1 MGTVIRE
8 MARAKLLQ
16 AIACAVL
23 ALAVLHPVTRA
34 DQAAMLQ
41 DAEADLVVQLDVVGA
56 PAGNALVLKTTATL
70 KSLTAKLAKVTVVSR
85 DKSQKTDAKVKA
97 AQVALEQAQFDV
109 RKVGAT
115 QKAAKAMLTKEK
127 GALAKAI
134 TGDAKAKGVQAAAKM
149 KEVASQQKY
158 KAASAG
164 FVKLATKERTARKA
178 RRALAKTVNHD
189 AGAESAATGNK
200 MNSATAV
207 GQAKFVTHA
216 AVAKEKD
223 AIKEVKTIKVD
234 VAKEKGYQGKV
245 TKALADAGK
254 VKDKFQKK
262 LKVGYA
268 KADVKRQTEEMK
280 ALTAQL
286 KVKSADAKSDK
297 AALVKDK
304 ASQKKSQAGAKAKK
318 VIATAAKKKLG
329 AADKKLAALT
339 KKVKNINTLVRK
351 AGTVSSKSSTILLQ
365 DQRNS
370 QNAQATFKH
379 TAAVLKRE
387 KVAHT
392 LATKDAAA
400 AAKAAAKAKA
410 AATLKK
416 AARDQAKKEAALQ
429 AKKEKMD
436 VSALTKKVAAAQKA
450 QVNAIKAANTARAK
464 KNQKAAAKQKMES
477 SDLGTSQLEWQ
488 QLAQPVL

>member
-8 MARAKLLQ
+8 MARARLLQ

-70 KSLTAKLAKVTVVSR
+70 KS
-85 DKSQKTDAKVKA
+85 QKTDAKAKA
-97 AQVALEQAQFDV
+97 AQVALEQSQFDV
-109 RKVGAT
+109 RKIGAT

-127 GALAKAI
+127 VALAKAI

-262 LKVGYA
+262 
-268 KADVKRQTEEMK
+268 
-280 ALTAQL
+280 
-286 KVKSADAKSDK
+286 
-297 AALVKDK
+297 
-304 ASQKKSQAGAKAKK
+304 
-318 VIATAAKKKLG
+318 
-329 AADKKLAALT
+329 
-339 KKVKNINTLVRK
+339 
-351 AGTVSSKSSTILLQ
+351 
-365 DQRNS
+365 
-370 QNAQATFKH
+370 
-379 TAAVLKRE
+379 
-387 KVAHT
+387 
-392 LATKDAAA
+392 
-400 AAKAAAKAKA
+400 
-410 AATLKK
+410 
-416 AARDQAKKEAALQ
+416 
-429 AKKEKMD
+429 
-436 VSALTKKVAAAQKA
+436 
-450 QVNAIKAANTARAK
+450 
-464 KNQKAAAKQKMES
+464 
-477 SDLGTSQLEWQ
+477 
-488 QLAQPVL
+488 

>member
-8 MARAKLLQ
+8 MARARLLQ

-70 KSLTAKLAKVTVVSR
+70 KSLTAKLAKLTVVSR
-85 DKSQKTDAKVKA
+85 DKSQKTDAKAKA

-109 RKVGAT
+109 KKVGAT

-158 KAASAG
+158 KAASVG

-178 RRALAKTVNHD
+178 RTALAKTVNND
-189 AGAESAATGNK
+189 AGAESVATGNK

-286 KVKSADAKSDK
+286 KVKM
-297 AALVKDK
+297 
-304 ASQKKSQAGAKAKK
+304 QMQNP
-318 VIATAAKKKLG
+318 T
-329 AADKKLAALT
+329 
-339 KKVKNINTLVRK
+339 R
-351 AGTVSSKSSTILLQ
+351 LL
-365 DQRNS
+365 
-370 QNAQATFKH
+370 
-379 TAAVLKRE
+379 
-387 KVAHT
+387 
-392 LATKDAAA
+392 
-400 AAKAAAKAKA
+400 
-410 AATLKK
+410 
-416 AARDQAKKEAALQ
+416 
-429 AKKEKMD
+429 
-436 VSALTKKVAAAQKA
+436 
-450 QVNAIKAANTARAK
+450 
-464 KNQKAAAKQKMES
+464 
-477 SDLGTSQLEWQ
+477 
-488 QLAQPVL
+488 

>member
-8 MARAKLLQ
+8 MARARLLQ

-85 DKSQKTDAKVKA
+85 DKSQKTDAKAKA

-127 GALAKAI
+127 VALAKAI

-158 KAASAG
+158 KTASAG

-178 RRALAKTVNHD
+178 RTALAKTVNYD
-189 AGAESAATGNK
+189 AGAESVATGNK

-351 AGTVSSKSSTILLQ
+351 AGTCLVRVLLFCY
-365 DQRNS
+365 RI
-370 QNAQATFKH
+370 
-379 TAAVLKRE
+379 RG
-387 KVAHT
+387 
-392 LATKDAAA
+392 
-400 AAKAAAKAKA
+400 
-410 AATLKK
+410 TLKM
-416 AARDQAKKEAALQ
+416 R
-429 AKKEKMD
+429 
-436 VSALTKKVAAAQKA
+436 
-450 QVNAIKAANTARAK
+450 
-464 KNQKAAAKQKMES
+464 KQRS
-477 SDLGTSQLEWQ
+477 NIQ
-488 QLAQPVL
+488 QRS

>member
-8 MARAKLLQ
+8 MARARLLQ

-85 DKSQKTDAKVKA
+85 DKSQKTDAKAKA

-109 RKVGAT
+109 RKIGAT

-127 GALAKAI
+127 VALAKAI

-158 KAASAG
+158 KGASAG

-178 RRALAKTVNHD
+178 RRALTKTVNHD

-304 ASQKKSQAGAKAKK
+304 ASQKKSQAGAK
-318 VIATAAKKKLG
+318 AKKKLG

-464 KNQKAAAKQKMES
+464 KNKKAAAKQKMES

>member
-8 MARAKLLQ
+8 MARARLLQ

-56 PAGNALVLKTTATL
+56 PAGNALVLKTAATL

-85 DKSQKTDAKVKA
+85 DKSQKTDAKAKA

-158 KAASAG
+158 KAASTG
-164 FVKLATKERTARKA
+164 FVKLARKA

-280 ALTAQL
+280 TLTAQL

-304 ASQKKSQAGAKAKK
+304 ASQKKSQAGA
-318 VIATAAKKKLG
+318 
-329 AADKKLAALT
+329 
-339 KKVKNINTLVRK
+339 RRR
-351 AGTVSSKSSTILLQ
+351 SSQPQPRRSWVLQ
-365 DQRNS
+365 TRS
-370 QNAQATFKH
+370 WPH
-379 TAAVLKRE
+379 
-387 KVAHT
+387 
-392 LATKDAAA
+392 
-400 AAKAAAKAKA
+400 
-410 AATLKK
+410 
-416 AARDQAKKEAALQ
+416 
-429 AKKEKMD
+429 
-436 VSALTKKVAAAQKA
+436 
-450 QVNAIKAANTARAK
+450 
-464 KNQKAAAKQKMES
+464 
-477 SDLGTSQLEWQ
+477 
-488 QLAQPVL
+488 

>member
-8 MARAKLLQ
+8 MARARLLQ

-70 KSLTAKLAKVTVVSR
+70 KSLTAKLAKVT
-85 DKSQKTDAKVKA
+85 A

-109 RKVGAT
+109 RKIGAT

-127 GALAKAI
+127 VALAKAI

-254 VKDKFQKK
+254 V
-262 LKVGYA
+262 
-268 KADVKRQTEEMK
+268 R
-280 ALTAQL
+280 
-286 KVKSADAKSDK
+286 
-297 AALVKDK
+297 
-304 ASQKKSQAGAKAKK
+304 
-318 VIATAAKKKLG
+318 
-329 AADKKLAALT
+329 
-339 KKVKNINTLVRK
+339 
-351 AGTVSSKSSTILLQ
+351 
-365 DQRNS
+365 
-370 QNAQATFKH
+370 
-379 TAAVLKRE
+379 
-387 KVAHT
+387 
-392 LATKDAAA
+392 
-400 AAKAAAKAKA
+400 
-410 AATLKK
+410 
-416 AARDQAKKEAALQ
+416 
-429 AKKEKMD
+429 
-436 VSALTKKVAAAQKA
+436 
-450 QVNAIKAANTARAK
+450 
-464 KNQKAAAKQKMES
+464 
-477 SDLGTSQLEWQ
+477 
-488 QLAQPVL
+488 

>member
-8 MARAKLLQ
+8 MARARLLQ

-85 DKSQKTDAKVKA
+85 DKSQKTDAKAKE
-97 AQVALEQAQFDV
+97 AQVVLEQAQFDV
-109 RKVGAT
+109 KKVGAT
-115 QKAAKAMLTKEK
+115 QKAAKAILTKEK

-158 KAASAG
+158 KAASAV

-318 VIATAAKKKLG
+318 VIATAAKKKL
-329 AADKKLAALT
+329 AALT

-429 AKKEKMD
+429 AKTE
-436 VSALTKKVAAAQKA
+436 KVAAAQKA

-464 KNQKAAAKQKMES
+464 KNKKAAAKQKMES